1 MSFFLITNFLAFNSV
16 KREAKLEIPQIDRS
30 NYLKGLLIT
39 ARKDNQL
46 SETEISI
53 IKKFSSRLGFS
64 PDFFEET
71 ISHLLENKYIT
82 EEPIKFSSS
91 DIAKSFIEDGLKLA
105 LSDDNIGKDETNW
118 LLATAQVN
126 GLDKEWVNKK
136 MKEIQSKPHLLAKMD
151 FALFSLI

>member
-1 MSFFLITNFLAFNSV
+1 
-16 KREAKLEIPQIDRS
+16 LEIPQIDRS
-30 NYLKGLLIT
+30 NYLKGMLIT

-46 SETEISI
+46 NETEISI
-53 IKKFSSRLGFS
+53 IKKFAKRLGFS
-64 PDFFEET
+64 SDFYEET

-82 EEPIKFSSS
+82 EEPIKFSSK

-105 LSDDNIGKDETNW
+105 LSDDKIGNAEINW
-118 LLATAQVN
+118 LKITASAN
-126 GLDKEWVNKK
+126 GVEEELVDKK